1 MSNNSD
7 HNALVYLLAGFGL
20 GALLG
25 ALAGLLL
32 APKAGTETR
41 EELASRLKELK
52 SKSEEWIAE
61 QKVKKNTAALEASD
75 EVGA

>member
-75 EVGA
+75 EAGA